1 MSVDRIS
8 EDDIPA
14 DIVEAAMKACR
25 GHSFGPKNCDGPL
38 STACLM
44 VARAILAER
53 TRCNEILR
61 AAFGKNVTVETLQ
74 ALATAD
80 AIVAS
85 HPKEEAPQ

>member
-1 MSVDRIS
+1 MSEIAIP
-8 EDDIPA
+8 EDIMRTAADTLDNALCHDPEAYGGSYEDSRNAAITDI
-14 DIVEAAMKACR
+14 
-25 GHSFGPKNCDGPL
+25 
-38 STACLM
+38 
-44 VARAILAER
+44 ARAILAER

-85 HPKEEAPQ
+85 HSKEEAPQ